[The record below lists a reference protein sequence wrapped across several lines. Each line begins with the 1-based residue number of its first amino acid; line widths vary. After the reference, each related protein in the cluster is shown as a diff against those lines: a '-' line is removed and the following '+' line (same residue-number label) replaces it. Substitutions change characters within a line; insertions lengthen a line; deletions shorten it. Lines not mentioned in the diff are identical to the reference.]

1 MAQDNNKDTSL
12 TVLEYLDNQAA
23 RLEALIPSKGK
34 VKGKSALIYIVAL
47 MVVFVGCYG
56 CSNIVHS
63 IKIKQNANPD
73 VTVHASDADDLIYE
87 NAYQNY
93 QRASLGNDISSSKNG
108 GFTLSINGY
117 TAVPNADNTATI
129 VTSAFGSYQIME
141 NKMTGLN
148 TANNMLY
155 YISEDGLIHCCNAV
169 DGTNDTVFAG
179 NCRASHLIVAEG
191 HIFYIDSLNGNC
203 LTRCATNGADLKVV
217 SYQKVKSYVIVGGDA
232 IYLTENE
239 NLYRSPNVMG
249 DVFSDGELIAE
260 NISDFQYN
268 GDIIALNAGN
278 LISFEVDK
286 TDYKE
291 LVMDQNVTSLAGAAY
306 QHVYYTENG
315 ALYDLNTSD
324 LTSTQIAD
332 NIGVVLS
339 IDNVNDRIFAT
350 RKVRNGDYYTY
361 DNQYLN

>member
-12 TVLEYLDNQAA
+12 TVLEHLDKQAVC
-23 RLEALIPSKGK
+23 LEALIPSNG
-34 VKGKSALIYIVAL
+34 KGKSTLIYIAAL
-47 MVVFVGCYG
+47 MVAFVGCYG
-56 CSNIVHS
+56 CSNIAHS

-73 VTVHASDADDLIYE
+73 VTVHVSDADDLIYE

-93 QRASLGNDISSSKNG
+93 QRTSLGNDISSSKNG
-108 GFTLSINGY
+108 GYTLSINEY

-129 VTSAFGSYQIME
+129 VTSAFGSYQIIG
-141 NKMTGLN
+141 NKITGLN
-148 TANNMLY
+148 AANDMLY
-155 YISEDGLIHCCNAV
+155 YVLEDGLIHCCNAL
-169 DGTNDTVFAG
+169 DGTNDMVLAG
-179 NCRASHLIVAEG
+179 NCKASHLIVAEG
-191 HIFYIDSLNGNC
+191 YLFYIDSHNGNC
-203 LTRCATNGADLKVV
+203 LTRCAIDGSDLKVV
-217 SYQKVKSYVIVGGDA
+217 SHQKINSYVILGGDL
-232 IYLTENE
+232 IYMTENE
-239 NLYRSPNVMG
+239 KLYRSSNVMG
-249 DVFSDGELIAE
+249 DVFPDGELIAE

-291 LVMDQNVTSLAGAAY
+291 LIMDQTVTSLAGAAY

-315 ALYDLNTSD
+315 ALYDLNTDD
-324 LTSTQIAD
+324 LTSTQITD

-339 IDNVNDRIFAT
+339 IDNIDNRIFAT